1 MTFLTYEDY
10 IKHLQTREVSLE
22 YFRKKGWKKS
32 FQEKMGDKFDV
43 IALEM
48 PCAMNSKYSEWKIYF
63 ERYISL
69 FDEEVIMIGHSLGAI
84 FLTKYLSE
92 NTFTKKIKA
101 IFLLAA
107 PVGDIE
113 GDPIC
118 DFLLIEK
125 PRNNSKTFIL
135 HSEDDPIVP
144 YAHALE
150 LKKLLPDAQLIMFKD
165 KGHFNVPE
173 FPELVE
179 LIKNL

>member
-1 MTFLTYEDY
+1 
-10 IKHLQTREVSLE
+10 
-22 YFRKKGWKKS
+22 
-32 FQEKMGDKFDV
+32 MGDKFDV